1 MDKKSAIE
9 ILECIRDDLGDNMMP
24 ECLKA
29 INYAIETLE
38 NLSEL
43 EILENASRKIA
54 LMANETPE
62 RVYNDIINTL
72 PLINIDSFRIH
83 SIKEII
89 KRYDD
94 MNLTVSFEERREN
107 YIKAYMEIKDY
118 FNNCK

>member
-1 MDKKSAIE
+1 MDKESAI
-9 ILECIRDDLGDNMMP
+9 
-24 ECLKA
+24 
-29 INYAIETLE
+29 
-38 NLSEL
+38 

-54 LMANETPE
+54 LMTNETPE

-94 MNLTVSFEERREN
+94 INLTISFEERKEN